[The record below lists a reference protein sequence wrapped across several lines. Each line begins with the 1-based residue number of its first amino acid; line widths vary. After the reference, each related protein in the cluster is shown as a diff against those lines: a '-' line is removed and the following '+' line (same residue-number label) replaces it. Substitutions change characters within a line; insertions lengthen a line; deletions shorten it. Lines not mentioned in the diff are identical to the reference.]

1 MHVQGTVQAAPSR
14 ELHSDKT
21 SASPV
26 PRPRL
31 ASPALF
37 LVSHATFTTSNRSS
51 HPASFIPLARA
62 LGCLPDNSI
71 ESRPAG
77 QRAASLLSPECFAR
91 ETPRPSLQPN
101 HAPSVPETPNGNIAA
116 RSLPSK
122 SFSKSFQLPVPVVM
136 GSWWLRL
143 LATPCFPAFLAAE
156 PQHNPR
162 AFRLATQLFFHPHNL
177 TLLFH

>member
-1 MHVQGTVQAAPSR
+1 MHVQGTVQAAPFR

-26 PRPRL
+26 PRPRP

-37 LVSHATFTTSNRSS
+37 LVSQATFSTSNRSS
-51 HPASFIPLARA
+51 HPASFIYPGSRVWLSSRQQHRK
-62 LGCLPDNSI
+62 PP
-71 ESRPAG
+71 SRPEG
-77 QRAASLLSPECFAR
+77 SLAPECFAR

-143 LATPCFPAFLAAE
+143 LATPVSPHSW
-156 PQHNPR
+156 PQSLSTTPE
-162 AFRLATQLFFHPHNL
+162 LSGWQLNSSSIL
-177 TLLFH
+177 TT